1 MTPIATENAPA
12 AIGAY
17 SQAVAH
23 GGVVYCSG
31 QIGLKPD
38 GTWAGSDVK
47 TQAEAALK
55 NLDAILTA
63 AAAVGRVVVAHR
75 LHVRGPARTTEGP
88 RWHAQMPGHTR
99 TCSSRISL
107 CCPMSCVPPPRQFS
121 LHAHDQRCSPAWAL
135 AA

>member
-1 MTPIATENAPA
+1 MTPIVTENAPA

-47 TQAEAALK
+47 TQTEAALK

-63 AAAVGRVVVAHR
+63 AASSRDHVIRATIFLASMEDFGVVNEVYAAFFGEHR
-75 LHVRGPARTTEGP
+75 PARACVEASRLP
-88 RWHAQMPGHTR
+88 KDALVEIS
-99 TCSSRISL
+99 CIAASSL
-107 CCPMSCVPPPRQFS
+107 P
-121 LHAHDQRCSPAWAL
+121 
-135 AA
+135 

>member
-1 MTPIATENAPA
+1 MTPIVTENAPA

-47 TQAEAALK
+47 TQTEAALK

-63 AAAVGRVVVAHR
+63 AASSRDQVIRATIFLASMEDFGVVNEAYASFFGEHR
-75 LHVRGPARTTEGP
+75 PARACVEASRLP
-88 RWHAQMPGHTR
+88 KDALVEIS
-99 TCSSRISL
+99 CIAASS
-107 CCPMSCVPPPRQFS
+107 
-121 LHAHDQRCSPAWAL
+121 L
-135 AA
+135 A